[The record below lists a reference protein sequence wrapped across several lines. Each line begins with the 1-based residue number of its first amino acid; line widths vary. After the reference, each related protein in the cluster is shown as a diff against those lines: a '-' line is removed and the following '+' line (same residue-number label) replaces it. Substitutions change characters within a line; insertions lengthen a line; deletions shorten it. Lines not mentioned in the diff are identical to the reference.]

1 MKSLI
6 KLLFLDRLQPLISSI
21 CIYFLSYL
29 NTKHKSIECCM
40 EGQYVS
46 LSINWIIL
54 VFVPSLLNWSLHH
67 FTNIQIFIHFPLTGI
82 LRGSG
87 AGTLGVPL
95 GGTRRVEGLLG
106 VHGISQARI
115 LEWVAISFSMGSSWP
130 WDRTCV
136 SSLLHYR
143 QILYPEPLGKLPP
156 LKKENLSAKVY
167 LKMRH

>member
-54 VFVPSLLNWSLHH
+54 VFVSSLLNWSLHH

-82 LRGSG
+82 IKVKVTGTAIFRFLKNNLCFNLILSG
-87 AGTLGVPL
+87 LPKCNCYKKPCGETKSISRSLDLPWHYLLGICWKYKFPLSEIDKLGV
-95 GGTRRVEGLLG
+95 
-106 VHGISQARI
+106 
-115 LEWVAISFSMGSSWP
+115 
-130 WDRTCV
+130 
-136 SSLLHYR
+136 
-143 QILYPEPLGKLPP
+143 EPV
-156 LKKENLSAKVY
+156 NLF
-167 LKMRH
+167 